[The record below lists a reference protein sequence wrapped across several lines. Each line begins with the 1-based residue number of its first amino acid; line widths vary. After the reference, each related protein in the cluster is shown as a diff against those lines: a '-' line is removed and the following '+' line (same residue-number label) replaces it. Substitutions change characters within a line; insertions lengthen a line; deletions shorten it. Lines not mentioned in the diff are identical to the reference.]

1 MVSRSNV
8 AFATNGRLEIMCIVH
23 GYQEFHKWSRKLYDP
38 SFGRI
43 YVRFIQRCWST
54 KFVYLRNKMRKQKY
68 YNPYVLEQQAEK
80 QVLNLFFL
88 TYGPV
93 ENNSIKNNSIKL
105 CRANW
110 STQFRVLS
118 SRRLIYENKNQTQK
132 YLIFINNVRTYRLSH
147 NNCQHCHIFT
157 SHPALC
163 HETHMNRKYNS
174 FGMKWAIILPNPFIR
189 SWNMAARRWSLKIC
203 ATGLW
208 KSLPD

>member
-1 MVSRSNV
+1 MNQLGKICLKAKQV
-8 AFATNGRLEIMCIVH
+8 ARDNNKKFQLRNGFTVKRGFCHKWTFGDHVH
-23 GYQEFHKWSRKLYDP
+23 SCQEFHKRSRKLYDP

-174 FGMKWAIILPNPFIR
+174 FGMK
-189 SWNMAARRWSLKIC
+189 
-203 ATGLW
+203 
-208 KSLPD
+208 